1 MYNYSF
7 IQECIPVGCLPP
19 ACCPGGVPGPRGVS
33 APEGREEGC
42 LVWGGVCSQGGD
54 WSGDGIPACTEADS
68 PPVNRI
74 TDTCKN
80 ITLPQ
85 LSLRAVINDSSG
97 KEFYYRQQN
106 QRNTALVREDAS
118 AIDSQAAL
126 WICDIFAGSQS
137 QFIHL
142 LSQWVQTIDG

>member
-19 ACCPGGVPGPRGVS
+19 ACCPGGCLVLGGCLLPR
-33 APEGREEGC
+33 EGEEGC

-85 LSLRAVINDSSG
+85 LSLRAVINDSSS

-106 QRNTALVREDAS
+106 QRETALVQEDVS
-118 AIDSQAAL
+118 AIYSQAAL
-126 WICDIFAGSQS
+126 
-137 QFIHL
+137 
-142 LSQWVQTIDG
+142 